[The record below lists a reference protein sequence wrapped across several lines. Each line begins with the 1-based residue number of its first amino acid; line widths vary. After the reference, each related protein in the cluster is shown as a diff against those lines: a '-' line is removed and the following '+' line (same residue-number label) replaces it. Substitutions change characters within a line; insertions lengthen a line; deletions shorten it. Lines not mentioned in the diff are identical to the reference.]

1 MQTRL
6 EKLFKLF
13 IGLLTVLAV
22 AVLGFVIFFIVKEAL
37 PLFKEVSLGDFLLG
51 TRWLPIAYAG
61 EATFG
66 IFNFIAATLVVS
78 FLAMIIAAFAGIGAA
93 IFLSCV
99 ASEKARSLLYPFI
112 DLLAGIPSVI
122 YGFIGLVVLVRLFMK
137 GRRAYRLLR
146 DGRGYI
152 AEHNAAAIH
161 NIIMQRNQ
169 TQSEATRPCFLKRDG
184 HIELVRHCA
193 CRAARIVGKHNAFND
208 IGHRPRNGRDNGR
221 YDGHRQRESFPAAV
235 WQKRDH
241 CRGDSA

>member
-137 GRRAYRLLR
+137 AGVHT
-146 DGRGYI
+146 GSCVM
-152 AEHNAAAIH
+152 AAAILLS
-161 NIIMQRNQ
+161 IMLL
-169 TQSEATRPCFLKRDG
+169 P
-184 HIELVRHCA
+184 
-193 CRAARIVGKHNAFND
+193 
-208 IGHRPRNGRDNGR
+208 
-221 YDGHRQRESFPAAV
+221 
-235 WQKRDH
+235 
-241 CRGDSA
+241 